1 MNDPERPRWETIGD
15 CPWAPKMLEVRPD
28 AKPNPKSGAFSIS
41 SDICLRF
48 FYINSLRKKKILIRL
63 VDGRL
68 LGGRASTNDRA
79 ELLPNFCHIFLISS
93 IKANTAI
100 FNTSY
105 VQIFF

>member
-1 MNDPERPRWETIGD
+1 MPSPI
-15 CPWAPKMLEVRPD
+15 PSLELFPFLLTFVYD
-28 AKPNPKSGAFSIS
+28 
-41 SDICLRF
+41 F

-79 ELLPNFCHIFLISS
+79 ELLPNFCYIFLISS

-105 VQIFF
+105 VQIFFQICLKSKIFNSLSNNLVFE